1 MTFFRSVV
9 LCCGIFCF
17 SYSLPA
23 QVMRGWEVGPWAGV
37 SYYLGDLNT
46 DFNFGQPNLAGG
58 IGVRFNWNE
67 RLAFRMSANYGKVE
81 AYDSNSKNA
90 FERRRNLDF
99 QSNIF
104 DGTAQFEFN
113 FMPYVHGSYDRNFTP
128 YLFGGISVFTFN
140 PKTEYT
146 GRRPEL
152 QGELIDLRPL
162 GTEGQFRGQEYYT
175 VTGALTYGIG
185 FKLDLSYE
193 LSLDFNLG
201 VRNTFTDYL
210 DDVST
215 VYPDRSDLLRARGEL
230 AVELFDR
237 SLLVEPR
244 DREGEQRGDA
254 NSNDIYLFAGIGIN
268 YYFGD
273 VRCPDPSGKARR

>member
-1 MTFFRSVV
+1 
-9 LCCGIFCF
+9 
-17 SYSLPA
+17 
-23 QVMRGWEVGPWAGV
+23 MRGWEVGPWAGV
-37 SYYLGDLNT
+37 AYYLGDLNT

-58 IGVRFNWNE
+58 LGVRFNWNE

-81 AYDSNSKNA
+81 AYDSDSRNA

-99 QSNIF
+99 QSNVF
-104 DGTAQFEFN
+104 DGTLQFEFN
-113 FMPYVHGSYDRNFTP
+113 FLPYVHGSSDRYFTP
-128 YLFGGISVFTFN
+128 YLFGGVSVFTFN
-140 PKTEYT
+140 PKTEYN
-146 GRRPEL
+146 GNARPDLRGQLVE
-152 QGELIDLRPL
+152 LRPL

-185 FKLDLSYE
+185 FKVDLSYE
-193 LSLDFNLG
+193 VSLDFNLG

-237 SLLVEPR
+237 SLLTEPR

-254 NSNDIYLFAGIGIN
+254 NNNDIYLFAGVGIN

-273 VRCPDPSGKARR
+273 VRCPNPAGKSRR

>member
-1 MTFFRSVV
+1 
-9 LCCGIFCF
+9 
-17 SYSLPA
+17 
-23 QVMRGWEVGPWAGV
+23 MRGWEVGPWAGV
-37 SYYLGDLNT
+37 AYYLGDLNT
-46 DFNFGQPNLAGG
+46 EFDFGQPNLAGG

-81 AYDSNSKNA
+81 GADADSRNA

-99 QSNIF
+99 QSNVF
-104 DGTAQFEFN
+104 DGTVQFEFN
-113 FMPYVHGSYDRNFTP
+113 FLPYIHGSTDKYFTP
-128 YLFGGISVFTFN
+128 YLFGGVSVFTFN
-140 PKTEYT
+140 PKTEYN
-146 GRRPEL
+146 GNARPDL
-152 QGELIDLRPL
+152 RGELVELRPL

-175 VTGALTYGIG
+175 ITGALTYGIG
-185 FKLDLSYE
+185 FRVDLTYE

-215 VYPDRSDLLRARGEL
+215 VYPDRSDLLRSRGEL

-237 SLLVEPR
+237 SLLQEPR

-254 NSNDIYLFAGIGIN
+254 TNNDIYLFAGVGLN

-273 VRCPDPSGKARR
+273 VRCPNPGGKGRR